1 MSSYHI
7 QGAVPLE
14 SPAYIPR
21 GFEGEIIENIMSN
34 RWVLL
39 LGPRQHGKTTSL
51 IRVQENLNNNGTFAI
66 LVDLQALP
74 LIETYEDIISSFYLR
89 LSNAVGF
96 DINGLP
102 EGYQAHQMDTCLKLI
117 FSEIK
122 NPVVILI
129 DEAGGITNNDYRN
142 AFFGQIR
149 AISNQKGTET
159 PGSLLRRL
167 NFVFAGSFIPELLVN
182 DNNSPFNVC
191 ETVYTED
198 LTLDEAISLQ
208 SGIEG
213 DENTDYVR
221 QAFELVGG
229 HPYLLQFILDRVSSV
244 SELDKGAVYDEAVTL
259 LKNGHNNHFDS
270 VFSRIIE
277 DPELIDMVSNIASGG
292 SLPIE
297 PGNYRFAYL
306 QVLGIAKKEGDV
318 NLVFRNS
325 LYREFVE
332 NSSQLMGIDIP
343 VANPSPLV
351 ESEESSFDFMLDAN
365 LKEIS
370 FSLETGAIRAHNSNN
385 FRLSLVG
392 FGAALEGIL
401 IDYLSSIENDV
412 LDSAETS
419 AQVLEGF
426 NQSEMPRRP
435 ETWRFATLLNVTNNV
450 DASVRI
456 INPSQSLRTW
466 RNYIHPGVVIQDY
479 IPEGELGPESGQAL
493 HMLAQVKRD
502 LSRRQ

>member
-1 MSSYHI
+1 M
-7 QGAVPLE
+7 
-14 SPAYIPR
+14 
-21 GFEGEIIENIMSN
+21 
-34 RWVLL
+34 
-39 LGPRQHGKTTSL
+39 
-51 IRVQENLNNNGTFAI
+51 
-66 LVDLQALP
+66 
-74 LIETYEDIISSFYLR
+74 
-89 LSNAVGF
+89 
-96 DINGLP
+96 
-102 EGYQAHQMDTCLKLI
+102 
-117 FSEIK
+117 
-122 NPVVILI
+122 
-129 DEAGGITNNDYRN
+129 
-142 AFFGQIR
+142 
-149 AISNQKGTET
+149 
-159 PGSLLRRL
+159 
-167 NFVFAGSFIPELLVN
+167 
-182 DNNSPFNVC
+182 
-191 ETVYTED
+191 
-198 LTLDEAISLQ
+198 
-208 SGIEG
+208 
-213 DENTDYVR
+213 
-221 QAFELVGG
+221 
-229 HPYLLQFILDRVSSV
+229 
-244 SELDKGAVYDEAVTL
+244 

-306 QVLGIAKKEGDV
+306 RVLGIAKKEGDV